1 MSSGLPHLAC
11 VFTVR
16 RAPSQMVGFPSL
28 PQFETMTPV
37 LLWAARNF
45 GSSVMSPA
53 LGDHAGTF
61 MFLARSCALVM
72 FL

>member
-28 PQFETMTPV
+28 PQFETIV
-37 LLWAARNF
+37 GCEARNF
-45 GSSVMSPA
+45 GSRVMSPA
-53 LGDHAGTF
+53 AGVQAGT
-61 MFLARSCALVM
+61 VM
-72 FL
+72 FLRRNSVLFMPL